1 MKNLILKVFA
11 YLGSAS
17 ALLLFIK
24 GIFTKMKMER
34 TKAENSRLEALNL
47 NLDKKLKI
55 ETELIKEQKKAN
67 ENVTNSKQEATLFEK
82 ENNAKIEEAEKQDDK
97 SNAMVNVANDI
108 VDLFNKL

>member
-1 MKNLILKVFA
+1 
-11 YLGSAS
+11 
-17 ALLLFIK
+17 
-24 GIFTKMKMER
+24 MER

-55 ETELIKEQKKAN
+55 ETELIKEQKRAN

-97 SNAMVNVANDI
+97 SNAMVNAANDI